1 MSLSYVTT
9 SKVYR
14 WKSSSSHTGLVML
27 CIRFSAE
34 PALPGSSHVFSETC
48 KKKLVATCHL
58 VHKKQQDLMTGWW
71 WAATCRV
78 VSSGWDRHPE
88 AFCPFVRAV
97 PQGKKT
103 CFHTPCIKILKN
115 KENPYAEPFPIT
127 HHGLTS
133 PTAVQSRTS
142 THLKHLLKMEMWK
155 SMYVPLW
162 YIDLYIGLTGTTQ
175 LSIHTKRL
183 TVLLRKSAC
192 PWSWPWPYR

>member
-1 MSLSYVTT
+1 MDNKDTPLYRFLSSMSLSYVTT

-97 PQGKKT
+97 PRGKKN

-115 KENPYAEPFPIT
+115 KENPYASPSPSDT
-127 HHGLTS
+127 MALQAQRQCRAGL
-133 PTAVQSRTS
+133 Q
-142 THLKHLLKMEMWK
+142 
-155 SMYVPLW
+155 
-162 YIDLYIGLTGTTQ
+162 LT
-175 LSIHTKRL
+175 
-183 TVLLRKSAC
+183 
-192 PWSWPWPYR
+192 